1 MVILAGM
8 SAPPPAPLLIEQKK
22 PLILVGNGAYDTAM
36 LASFATM
43 GPVVAVDGG
52 YYGCRI
58 AGITPDLLIGDM
70 DSVDATDLIDARH
83 KTSVHPLAEQD
94 TTDLEKALR
103 HVRAPAIIGFG
114 FLGKRFDH
122 SLAALSVLAKYTH
135 QHNVMLVG
143 SDDILHVTSQPF
155 SMQMDKGKRVSIWPL
170 GQVDFA
176 RSTGLHWPLD
186 GVRMTPGGQVG
197 TSNKMSADRMEIT
210 PVEGQQAAYA
220 VLAETIYFQAMLAAL
235 MDQPTSLEVP

>member
-1 MVILAGM
+1 M
-8 SAPPPAPLLIEQKK
+8 STPLTAPLLNEQTK

-36 LASFATM
+36 LARFAPM

-58 AGITPDLLIGDM
+58 AGITPDVLIGDM
-70 DSVDATDLIDARH
+70 DSVDAEDLIDARR
-83 KTSVHPLAEQD
+83 KTSVYPLAEQD

-103 HVRAPAIIGFG
+103 HVRARAIIGFG

-135 QHNVMLVG
+135 QHRVMLVG
-143 SDDILHVTSQPF
+143 SDDVLHVTSQPF
-155 SMQMDKGKRVSIWPL
+155 SMQIDKGKRISIWPL

-176 RSTGLHWPLD
+176 RSSGLHWPLD
-186 GVRMTPGGQVG
+186 GLRMAPGGQVG
-197 TSNKMSADRMEIT
+197 TSNKMSADKMEIT
-210 PVEGQQAAYA
+210 PAEGQQAAYA
-220 VLAETIYFQAMLAAL
+220 VIAETIYLEAMLAAL
-235 MDQPTSLEVP
+235 MDQHTVPEAP

>member
-1 MVILAGM
+1 M
-8 SAPPPAPLLIEQKK
+8 SAVSPTPLLIEKTR

-36 LASFATM
+36 LAQFAPM

-70 DSVDATDLIDARH
+70 DSVDAADLVDARRA
-83 KTSVHPLAEQD
+83 TIVHPLTEQD

-103 HVRAPAIIGFG
+103 YVRAPAIIGFG

-135 QHNVMLVG
+135 QHRVMLVG
-143 SDDILHVTSQPF
+143 SDDVLHVTSRPF
-155 SMQMDKGKRVSIWPL
+155 SMQMEKGCRVSVWPL
-170 GQVDFA
+170 GQIDFA
-176 RSTGLHWPLD
+176 HSSGLHWPLD
-186 GVRMTPGGQVG
+186 GLRLRPDGQVG
-197 TSNKMSADRMEIT
+197 TSNKMSADRLEIT
-210 PVEGQQAAYA
+210 PIDGQQTAYA
-220 VLAETIYFQAMLAAL
+220 VLAETMYLRAMLGAL
-235 MDQPTSLEVP
+235 LAQPSMPEAP